1 MLVAIVVVV
10 VTAGVPLTVA
20 VGLAD
25 CVRLVVV
32 GLTVGPA
39 VIVVRMMVV
48 LVTVASG
55 RLRLRL
61 LSGERVLGEE
71 GAGPGPAGGQ
81 EAEEHLDS
89 GQGITVEYLTILL
102 LLLSSTF
109 MLE

>member
-1 MLVAIVVVV
+1 MVPVMLMAIVVVV

-25 CVRLVVV
+25 SVRLVVV

-48 LVTVASG
+48 LVTVTSR

-61 LSGERVLGEE
+61 LSGRVLREE

-89 GQGITVEYLTILL
+89 GQGVTVECYYYSFYLLVL
-102 LLLSSTF
+102 C
-109 MLE
+109 

>member
-1 MLVAIVVVV
+1 MLMAIVVVV

-25 CVRLVVV
+25 SVRLVVV

-55 RLRLRL
+55 RLRL
-61 LSGERVLGEE
+61 LSGHLLGEE

-81 EAEEHLDS
+81 EAEEHLDR
-89 GQGITVEYLTILL
+89 GQGVTVECYYYSFYLLVL
-102 LLLSSTF
+102 C
-109 MLE
+109 